1 MLFQLNIYFVRHL
14 ISSADPANDLLL
26 RRLVRYNCIGTEE
39 HTLCPELYI
48 EEVIRDQK
56 VLEKMKEKAR
66 DHANLSAAEVDG
78 LKFVYK
84 ELKNKYYNQEN
95 DELCTY
101 FEDCVPDYKLI

>member
-48 EEVIRDQK
+48 EEVIRDRRVLQK
-56 VLEKMKEKAR
+56 LKEKAR
-66 DHANLSAAEVDG
+66 DHANLVAAEVDG
-78 LKFVYK
+78 LKFIYG
-84 ELKNKYYNQEN
+84 ELKNSYYNQEN
-95 DELCTY
+95 DEICVY
-101 FEDCVPDYKLI
+101 FENNVPHYKLY